1 MSNEVVDLK
10 LNGTGGEATKSA
22 QPEVQEQ
29 EQENI
34 EGSYRYDSLKD
45 ADVNNLVSDSRPT
58 LITLFGISECGKTTF
73 VGSLF
78 AILRRRPCLLKKTF
92 IDSDTLTGF
101 ERRVHQRFLSED
113 GQSVIQRTQRK
124 AGSILNV
131 VLGNEQGNN
140 QHMFVISD
148 LSGEIYRDAI
158 SDITI
163 VQQQKAVKYADK
175 LVIFADIEPLLKAKS
190 YNSYKENF
198 QSLLARFKEN
208 DMLPVGAEVYVAL
221 NKSDMVE
228 SAAIDASKTE
238 TGEVDEEKK
247 KAFIKA
253 VDKRK
258 KAIVDIVK
266 DSIAISDDHLFEIS
280 SLGIQVGEENG
291 QLIKLFSEL
300 LCKKEQ
306 KPLPASYNWIQT
318 VSKN

>member
-1 MSNEVVDLK
+1 MDLK
-10 LNGTGGEATKSA
+10 LKGSGGEVAKPD
-22 QPEVQEQ
+22 QPDVQRQ
-29 EQENI
+29 ESI
-34 EGSYRYDSLKD
+34 EGSFRYDALTD

-58 LITLFGISECGKTTF
+58 LVTLFGVSECGKTTF

-78 AILRRRPCLLKKTF
+78 AILRRRPSLLMKTF

-113 GQSVIQRTQRK
+113 GQSVTQRTQRK
-124 AGSILNV
+124 ADSILNV
-131 VLGNEQGNN
+131 VLGNEHSNDP
-140 QHMFVISD
+140 HMFVISD

-163 VQQQKAVKYADK
+163 VQQQIAVKYADK

-190 YNSYKENF
+190 YNLYKENF

-228 SAAIDASKTE
+228 SAAIDAAKNE
-238 TGEVDEEKK
+238 TDDIDEEKK
-247 KAFIKA
+247 KAFIEA

-258 KAIVDIVK
+258 KSIVDIVK
-266 DSIAISDDHLFEIS
+266 GNIAISDDHIFEIS
-280 SLGIQVGEENG
+280 SLGIQVGEENK
-291 QLIKLFSEL
+291 QLIRLFSEI
-300 LCKKEQ
+300 LCKKKK
-306 KPLPASYNWIQT
+306 KPLPTSYNWIQT

>member
-58 LITLFGISECGKTTF
+58 LITLFGVSECGKTTF

-291 QLIKLFSEL
+291 QLIKLFSKL

>member
-10 LNGTGGEATKSA
+10 LNGTGGEATKSV
-22 QPEVQEQ
+22 QLDVQEQ
-29 EQENI
+29 ENT
-34 EGSYRYDSLKD
+34 EGSFRYDALKD

-58 LITLFGISECGKTTF
+58 LITLFGVSECGKTTF

-78 AILRRRPCLLKKTF
+78 AILRRRPSLLKISF

-113 GQSVIQRTQRK
+113 GQSVIQRTLRK

-140 QHMFVISD
+140 PHMFVISD

-163 VQQQKAVKYADK
+163 VQQQTAVKYADK

-190 YNSYKENF
+190 YNLYKENF

-208 DMLPVGAEVYVAL
+208 DMLPDRAEVYVAL

-228 SAAIDASKTE
+228 SAAVDATKTE

-266 DSIAISDDHLFEIS
+266 DSMTILEDHIFEIS
-280 SLGIQVGEENG
+280 SLGIQVGEENK

-300 LCKKEQ
+300 LRKKEQ
-306 KPLPASYNWIQT
+306 KPLPASYNWIQNL
-318 VSKN
+318 SKN

>member
-22 QPEVQEQ
+22 QPEVQ

-58 LITLFGISECGKTTF
+58 LITLFGVSECGKTTF

-78 AILRRRPCLLKKTF
+78 AILRRRPSLLKKTF

-148 LSGEIYRDAI
+148 LSGEIYWDAI

-221 NKSDMVE
+221 NKSDLVE

-300 LCKKEQ
+300 LCKRKQ

>member
-22 QPEVQEQ
+22 QPEVQ

-58 LITLFGISECGKTTF
+58 LITLFGVSECGKTTF

-92 IDSDTLTGF
+92 IDSDSLTGF

-148 LSGEIYRDAI
+148 LSGEIYWDAI

-266 DSIAISDDHLFEIS
+266 DNIAISDDHLFEIS

>member
-1 MSNEVVDLK
+1 
-10 LNGTGGEATKSA
+10 
-22 QPEVQEQ
+22 
-29 EQENI
+29 
-34 EGSYRYDSLKD
+34 
-45 ADVNNLVSDSRPT
+45 
-58 LITLFGISECGKTTF
+58 
-73 VGSLF
+73 
-78 AILRRRPCLLKKTF
+78 
-92 IDSDTLTGF
+92 
-101 ERRVHQRFLSED
+101 
-113 GQSVIQRTQRK
+113 
-124 AGSILNV
+124 
-131 VLGNEQGNN
+131 
-140 QHMFVISD
+140 MFVISD
-148 LSGEIYRDAI
+148 LSGEIYWDAI

>member
-10 LNGTGGEATKSA
+10 LNGTGGEVTKSA
-22 QPEVQEQ
+22 QPEVQ

-58 LITLFGISECGKTTF
+58 LITLFGVSECGKTTF

-148 LSGEIYRDAI
+148 LSGEIYWDAI

>member
-22 QPEVQEQ
+22 QPEVQ

-58 LITLFGISECGKTTF
+58 LITLFGVSECGKTTF

-148 LSGEIYRDAI
+148 LSGEIYWDAI

-306 KPLPASYNWIQT
+306 KPLPASYIWIQT

>member
-1 MSNEVVDLK
+1 MSNEVVGLK
-10 LNGTGGEATKSA
+10 LGDISDDSTKPT
-22 QPEVQEQ
+22 QPEILEQ
-29 EQENI
+29 EYF
-34 EGSYRYDSLKD
+34 EGLFRYDAIKD
-45 ADVNNLVSDSRPT
+45 EDVNDLSSVSRPT

-78 AILRRRPCLLKKTF
+78 AILRRRPSLLKKTF

-131 VLGNEQGNN
+131 VLGDEQGNN

-148 LSGEIYRDAI
+148 LSGEIYKDAI

-190 YNSYKENF
+190 YNLYKENF
-198 QSLLARFKEN
+198 QSLLDRFKEN
-208 DMLPVGAEVYVAL
+208 DMLPEGAEFYVAF
-221 NKSDMVE
+221 NKSDLVE
-228 SAAIDASKTE
+228 TAAVDAARTD

-247 KAFIKA
+247 NAFLKV

-258 KAIVDIVK
+258 KTILDIVK
-266 DSIAISDDHLFEIS
+266 EYVTISNDHFFEIS
-280 SLGIQVGEENG
+280 SLGIYVGEENE

-306 KPLPASYNWIQT
+306 KPLPASFNWIQT
-318 VSKN
+318 VSKTE

>member
-10 LNGTGGEATKSA
+10 LKGSGGEVAKPD
-22 QPEVQEQ
+22 QPDVQRQ
-29 EQENI
+29 ESI
-34 EGSYRYDSLKD
+34 EGSFRYDALTD

-58 LITLFGISECGKTTF
+58 LVTLFGVSECGKTTF

-78 AILRRRPCLLKKTF
+78 AILRRRPSLLMKTF

-113 GQSVIQRTQRK
+113 GQSVTQRTQRK
-124 AGSILNV
+124 ADSILNV
-131 VLGNEQGNN
+131 VLGNEHGNDP
-140 QHMFVISD
+140 HMFVISD

-163 VQQQKAVKYADK
+163 VQQQIAVKYADK

-190 YNSYKENF
+190 YNLYKENF

-228 SAAIDASKTE
+228 SAAIDAAKNE
-238 TGEVDEEKK
+238 TGDIDEEKK
-247 KAFIKA
+247 KAFIEA

-258 KAIVDIVK
+258 KSIVDIVK
-266 DSIAISDDHLFEIS
+266 GNIAISDDHIFEIS
-280 SLGIQVGEENG
+280 SLGIQVGEENK
-291 QLIKLFSEL
+291 QLIRLFSEI
-300 LCKKEQ
+300 LCKKKK
-306 KPLPASYNWIQT
+306 KPLPTSYNWIQT

>member
-1 MSNEVVDLK
+1 MDLK
-10 LNGTGGEATKSA
+10 LKGSGGEVAKPD
-22 QPEVQEQ
+22 QPDVQRQ
-29 EQENI
+29 ESI
-34 EGSYRYDSLKD
+34 EGSFRYDALTD

-58 LITLFGISECGKTTF
+58 LVTLFGVSECGKTTF

-78 AILRRRPCLLKKTF
+78 AILRRRPSLLMKTF

-113 GQSVIQRTQRK
+113 GQSVTQRTQRK
-124 AGSILNV
+124 ADSILNV
-131 VLGNEQGNN
+131 VLGNEHGNDP
-140 QHMFVISD
+140 HMFVISD

-163 VQQQKAVKYADK
+163 VQQQIAVKYADK

-190 YNSYKENF
+190 YNLYKENF

-228 SAAIDASKTE
+228 SAAIDAAKNE
-238 TGEVDEEKK
+238 TGDIDEEKK
-247 KAFIKA
+247 KAFIEA

-258 KAIVDIVK
+258 KSIVDIVK
-266 DSIAISDDHLFEIS
+266 GNIAISDDHIFEIS
-280 SLGIQVGEENG
+280 SLGIQVGEENK
-291 QLIKLFSEL
+291 QLIRLFSEI
-300 LCKKEQ
+300 LCKKKK
-306 KPLPASYNWIQT
+306 KPLPTSYNWIQT

>member
-22 QPEVQEQ
+22 QPEVQ

-58 LITLFGISECGKTTF
+58 LITLFGVSECGKTTF

-148 LSGEIYRDAI
+148 LSGEIYWDAI

-228 SAAIDASKTE
+228 SAAINASKTE

-258 KAIVDIVK
+258 KAIVDIVN
-266 DSIAISDDHLFEIS
+266 DNIAISDDHLFEIS

>member
-22 QPEVQEQ
+22 QPEVQ

-58 LITLFGISECGKTTF
+58 LITLFGVSECGKTTF

-266 DSIAISDDHLFEIS
+266 DNIAISDDHLFEIS

>member
-22 QPEVQEQ
+22 QPEVQ

-58 LITLFGISECGKTTF
+58 LITLFGVSECGKTTF

-306 KPLPASYNWIQT
+306 KPLPASYNWIQI

>member
-10 LNGTGGEATKSA
+10 LNGTGGETTKPA
-22 QPEVQEQ
+22 QPEAQ

-58 LITLFGISECGKTTF
+58 LITLFGVSECGKTTF

-148 LSGEIYRDAI
+148 LSGEIYWDAI

-318 VSKN
+318 VLKN

>member
-34 EGSYRYDSLKD
+34 EGSYLYDSLKD

-58 LITLFGISECGKTTF
+58 LITLFGVSECGKTTF

>member
-10 LNGTGGEATKSA
+10 LNGTGGEETKPV
-22 QPEVQEQ
+22 QPEAQEQ
-29 EQENI
+29 EII
-34 EGSYRYDSLKD
+34 EGTFRYDALKD
-45 ADVNNLVSDSRPT
+45 ADINNLTSESRPT

-78 AILRRRPCLLKKTF
+78 AILRRRPGLLKKTF

-113 GQSVIQRTQRK
+113 GQSVIQRTLRK
-124 AGSILNV
+124 VGSILNV

-140 QHMFVISD
+140 QHMYVISD
-148 LSGEIYRDAI
+148 LSGEIYKDAI

-175 LVIFADIEPLLKAKS
+175 LVIFVDMEPLLKSRS
-190 YNSYKENF
+190 YNLYKENF
-198 QSLLARFKEN
+198 QSLLDRFKEN
-208 DMLPVGAEVYVAL
+208 NMLPGEAEVYVAL

-228 SAAIDASKTE
+228 SAAIDTARTE
-238 TGEVDEEKK
+238 NGEVDEAKK
-247 KAFIKA
+247 NDFLKA

-266 DSIAISDDHLFEIS
+266 KYVTITVDHIFEIS
-280 SLGIQVGEENG
+280 SLGIQMGDENE

>member
-58 LITLFGISECGKTTF
+58 LITLFGVSECGKTTF

-148 LSGEIYRDAI
+148 LSGEIYWDAI

>member
-10 LNGTGGEATKSA
+10 LNGTGGEATKPT
-22 QPEVQEQ
+22 QPEVQ

-58 LITLFGISECGKTTF
+58 LITLFGVSECGKTTF

-148 LSGEIYRDAI
+148 LSGEIYWDAI

-228 SAAIDASKTE
+228 SAAINASKTE
-238 TGEVDEEKK
+238 TDEVDEEKK

-258 KAIVDIVK
+258 KAIVEIVK

>member
-22 QPEVQEQ
+22 QPEVQ

-58 LITLFGISECGKTTF
+58 LITLFGVSECGKTTF

-148 LSGEIYRDAI
+148 LSGEIYWDAI

-266 DSIAISDDHLFEIS
+266 DNIAISDDHLFEIS